1 MKKILILLC
10 AILTLLCMSG
20 IATAAYVFDFEDGT
34 DICGPLDGLEA
45 YMEAEFDNNDIKI
58 KQAIWLGEYDGNSD
72 IITMR
77 KKAVFDFDPSPSKAS
92 NFEIQAL
99 SFDWLV
105 LDTTKGI
112 DIGLDVFDDFSNK
125 WIKNYEYSDGLLTFA
140 DELEITRL
148 RIHSDK
154 KFGAGIDNLT
164 LHVVPIPGTVW
175 IFGAGLIS
183 LLGVRRKFKKE
194 TSYNK

>member
-1 MKKILILLC
+1 
-10 AILTLLCMSG
+10 MSG

-34 DICGPLDGLEA
+34 DTYGRLDYGRLDGLEA

-58 KQAIWLGEYDGNSD
+58 KKAIWWGEHDGYNSD
-72 IITMR
+72 IITM
-77 KKAVFDFDPSPSKAS
+77 KKSADFDFDPLPSKAS

-105 LDTTKGI
+105 LDATKGI
-112 DIGLDVFDDFSNK
+112 DFGLDVFDDFSNK
-125 WIKNYEYSDGLLTFA
+125 WIKNYVYSGGLLTFA

-148 RIHSDK
+148 RIHNTEK
-154 KFGAGIDNLT
+154 LGAGIDNLT
-164 LHVVPIPGTVW
+164 LYVVPIPGTVW

-183 LLGVRRKFKKE
+183 LLGVRRKFKK
-194 TSYNK
+194 